1 MGDGGDTASGQVRAM
16 NILSRLV
23 VTAAV
28 VGGVGGSTPVLASG
42 GESSR
47 APVTP
52 TRTVER
58 PVTGGSIVSFVRD
71 REGKP
76 VAGAIVSVV
85 GRRIATGTTDQS
97 GKCLFVSLP
106 PGDYLVRVQRPGYVP
121 ASSQL
126 VLAAAG
132 VGTAW
137 SFVLKEQPT
146 VFLEPIPK
154 EQPRQVYAAGFVGEE
169 PTLGPTNAAP
179 ANDGDDDHGEVAWRI
194 RHMKRS
200 VLKDATDQSAI
211 DDGEGS
217 GLDDGATFDP
227 VAAANFSRPTG
238 DVVTRMAASLLN
250 DFPLVG
256 QLNLLTTGSFDSPQQ
271 LMSSGMLARGVAQM
285 SIGSTAGRHG
295 DWSVQGAMT
304 QGDVASWMVSGAYLT
319 RAPGRHVYD
328 TGMSYALQ
336 RYDGSNPAALAALA
350 DGNRYAAVLYAYDA
364 FAISRKVTLLYG
376 GRYAKYGYLD
386 DSLFSPRARLTVAP
400 TGSLRVSFGVARRAV
415 APGAEEFVPSMV
427 AGGWVPP
434 ERTFAPIIGTSFVP
448 ERTNHYDV
456 SMEHDLTPLTLVS
469 VRSFYQ
475 DTEDQLVT
483 LFGLGG
489 ERPTADLGHYYI
501 GSAGDVSAL
510 GWTVSIRQVIAQ
522 RLRGSVDYT
531 VSTAQWQETPQS
543 DIVSLR
549 LPGVAR
555 RGPERIQDVTAAVDT
570 DIPIT
575 ETHVDALY
583 RISTG
588 YAGGTLESLGPTLA
602 ARFDVQVT
610 QSLPFMDFANAH
622 WEMLVGVRNLFRDAA
637 DEASV
642 YDELLVVRPP
652 KRIIGGLTLRF

>member
-1 MGDGGDTASGQVRAM
+1 M

-28 VGGVGGSTPVLASG
+28 VGVGGSTPVLASG
-42 GESSR
+42 GESSP
-47 APVTP
+47 APL
-52 TRTVER
+52 R
-58 PVTGGSIVSFVRD
+58 PVRTIDRPATGGSIVSFVRD
-71 REGKP
+71 RDGKP
-76 VAGAIVSVV
+76 VAGAVVSVV
-85 GRRIATGTTDQS
+85 GRRIATGITDQS
-97 GKCLFVSLP
+97 GKCMFVSLP
-106 PGDYLVRVQRPGYVP
+106 PGDYLVRVHRAGYVP

-126 VLAAAG
+126 VLAAPG

-137 SFVLKEQPT
+137 SFVLREQPA

-169 PTLGPTNAAP
+169 PTLRPTSEAP
-179 ANDGDDDHGEVAWRI
+179 AADGDDDHDEVAWRI

-200 VLKDATDQSAI
+200 VLKDATDQAVI
-211 DDGEGS
+211 DDGGGEGLEDA
-217 GLDDGATFDP
+217 GGTFDP

-238 DVVTRMAASLLN
+238 DVMTRMAASLLN

-271 LMSSGMLARGVAQM
+271 LVSAGTLARGVAQM
-285 SIGSTAGRHG
+285 SIGSSAGRHG

-304 QGDVASWMVSGAYLT
+304 QGDVAAWMVSGAYVT

-328 TGMSYALQ
+328 TGMSYSLQ
-336 RYDGSNPAALAALA
+336 RYDGSNPAALAAVA

-364 FAISRKVTLLYG
+364 FTVSRKVTLLYG

-386 DSLFSPRARLTVAP
+386 DSLFSPRARLTFAP

-427 AGGWVPP
+427 AGSWVPP
-434 ERTFAPIIGTSFVP
+434 ERTFAPITGTSFVP
-448 ERTNHYDV
+448 ERTNHFDV
-456 SMEHDLTPLTLVS
+456 SMEHDLTPTTLVA

-483 LFGLGG
+483 LFGLGNV
-489 ERPTADLGHYYI
+489 ERPAADLGHYYV
-501 GSAGDVSAL
+501 GSAGDVSAR
-510 GWTVSIRQVIAQ
+510 GWTVSVRQVIAQ

-570 DIPIT
+570 DIPVT
-575 ETHVDALY
+575 ETHVYALY

-588 YAGGTLESLGPTLA
+588 YAGGTIDSLGPTLA

-652 KRIIGGLTLRF
+652 KRIVGGLTLRF

>member
-1 MGDGGDTASGQVRAM
+1 
-16 NILSRLV
+16 

-28 VGGVGGSTPVLASG
+28 VGAGGSTPVLASG
-42 GESSR
+42 GESSP
-47 APVTP
+47 APL
-52 TRTVER
+52 R
-58 PVTGGSIVSFVRD
+58 PVRTIDRPATGGSIVSFVRD
-71 REGKP
+71 HDGKP
-76 VAGAIVSVV
+76 VAGAVVSVV
-85 GRRIATGTTDQS
+85 GRRIATGITDQS
-97 GKCLFVSLP
+97 GKCMFVSLP
-106 PGDYLVRVQRPGYVP
+106 PGDYLVRVHRAGYVP

-126 VLAAAG
+126 VLAAPG

-137 SFVLKEQPT
+137 SFVLREQPA

-169 PTLGPTNAAP
+169 PTLRPTSEAP
-179 ANDGDDDHGEVAWRI
+179 AVDGDDDHDEVAWRI

-200 VLKDATDQSAI
+200 VLKDATGQAVI
-211 DDGEGS
+211 DDAGGEGLEDAGS
-217 GLDDGATFDP
+217 TFDP
-227 VAAANFSRPTG
+227 VAAANFSHATG
-238 DVVTRMAASLLN
+238 DVMTRMAASLLN

-271 LMSSGMLARGVAQM
+271 LVSAGTLARGVAQM
-285 SIGSTAGRHG
+285 SIGSSAGRHG

-304 QGDVASWMVSGAYLT
+304 QGDVAAWMVSGAYVT
-319 RAPGRHVYD
+319 RAPARHVYD
-328 TGMSYALQ
+328 TGMSYSLQ
-336 RYDGSNPAALAALA
+336 RYDGSNPAALAAVA

-364 FAISRKVTLLYG
+364 FTVSRKVTLLYG

-386 DSLFSPRARLTVAP
+386 DSLFSPRARLTFAP

-427 AGGWVPP
+427 AGNWVPP
-434 ERTFAPIIGTSFVP
+434 ERTFAPITGTTFVP
-448 ERTNHYDV
+448 ERTNHFDV
-456 SMEHDLTPLTLVS
+456 SMEHDLTPTTLVA

-483 LFGLGG
+483 LFGLGNV
-489 ERPTADLGHYYI
+489 ERPAADLGHYYV
-501 GSAGDVSAL
+501 GSAGDVSAR
-510 GWTVSIRQVIAQ
+510 GWTVSVRQVIAQ

-570 DIPIT
+570 DIPVT
-575 ETHVDALY
+575 ETHVYALY
-583 RISTG
+583 RVSTG
-588 YAGGTLESLGPTLA
+588 YAGGTIDSLGPTLA

-652 KRIIGGLTLRF
+652 KRIVGGLTLRF

>member
-1 MGDGGDTASGQVRAM
+1 M

-42 GESSR
+42 GESSP
-47 APVTP
+47 APL
-52 TRTVER
+52 R
-58 PVTGGSIVSFVRD
+58 PVRTIDRPATGGSIVSFVRD
-71 REGKP
+71 HDGKP
-76 VAGAIVSVV
+76 VAGAVVSVV
-85 GRRIATGTTDQS
+85 GRRIATGITDQA
-97 GKCLFVSLP
+97 GKCMFVSLP
-106 PGDYLVRVQRPGYVP
+106 PGDYLVRVHRTGYVP

-126 VLAAAG
+126 VLAAPG
-132 VGTAW
+132 VGTPW
-137 SFVLKEQPT
+137 SFVLRAQPA

-154 EQPRQVYAAGFVGEE
+154 DEARQVYAAGFVGDE
-169 PTLGPTNAAP
+169 PTLRPAGDAP
-179 ANDGDDDHGEVAWRI
+179 VGDGDDDHDEVAWRI
-194 RHMKRS
+194 RHLKRS
-200 VLKDATDQSAI
+200 VLKDATEQAVV
-211 DDGEGS
+211 DDGGGD
-217 GLDDGATFDP
+217 GLDDGGSTFDP
-227 VAAANFSRPTG
+227 VAAANFSHPTG
-238 DVVTRMAASLLN
+238 DLMTRMAASLLT

-271 LMSSGMLARGVAQM
+271 LASAGTLARGVAQM
-285 SIGSTAGRHG
+285 SIGSSAGRHG

-304 QGDVASWMVSGAYLT
+304 QGDVAAWMVSGAYVT

-328 TGMSYALQ
+328 TGMSYSLQ
-336 RYDGSNPAALAALA
+336 RYDGSNPAALAAVA
-350 DGNRYAAVLYAYDA
+350 DGNRYAALLYGYDA
-364 FAISRKVTLLYG
+364 FAVSRKVSLLYG
-376 GRYAKYGYLD
+376 GRYAKYGYLE
-386 DSLFSPRARLTVAP
+386 DSLFSPRARLTIAP
-400 TGSLRVSFGVARRAV
+400 TGSLRLSFGVARRAV

-427 AGGWVPP
+427 AGNWVPP
-434 ERTFAPIIGTSFVP
+434 ERTFAPITGTRFVP
-448 ERTNHYDV
+448 ERTNHFDV
-456 SMEHDLTPLTLVS
+456 SMEHDLTPTTLVA

-475 DTEDQLVT
+475 ATEDQLVT
-483 LFGLGG
+483 LFGLGNV
-489 ERPTADLGHYYI
+489 ERLAADLGHYYV
-501 GSAGDVSAL
+501 GSAGDVSAR
-510 GWTVSIRQVIAQ
+510 GWTVSVRQVIAQ

-531 VSTAQWQETPQS
+531 VSNAQWQETPQS

-570 DIPIT
+570 DIPVT
-575 ETHVDALY
+575 ETHVYALY

-588 YAGGTLESLGPTLA
+588 YAGGTIESLGPTLA

-652 KRIIGGLTLRF
+652 KRIVGGLTLRF